1 MLATNI
7 VVEGKPEFMN
17 ETDAHQIIF
26 SSSKLATKFKG
37 IRVLIFF
44 FYEFHT
50 QILLYGQLCI

>member
-1 MLATNI
+1 S
-7 VVEGKPEFMN
+7 F
-17 ETDAHQIIF
+17 IIF